1 MEPVGDES
9 TDGETADER
18 VGHLRARRS
27 GGSDT
32 RIRAAC
38 GTVVRCSEGASRLSG
53 FVKRW
58 LDELGEAQTEDGPDR
73 LFQLQPGSCISAET
87 LRCLIAELEHTATHV
102 KTGGCN
108 QAAGALE
115 TSVDFETLA
124 AADFFALY
132 RAARFLECDHLE
144 LRLAL
149 HLASRLRGKTPRQ
162 IRYEFSIAADLSDQ
176 RQRDSLSEPVLTSP
190 AEPRPDAAAP
200 GGALAC
206 GAPQLARSLSFELG
220 DEGAIFDCLGAA
232 DVQTMIALKGVSMAW
247 RERARTALTDVACS
261 SWRTSA
267 AVRGEA
273 GGRLELRMIEL
284 HQQQALAR
292 VDASVNEYRLLSLPS
307 TLYRTLSNRKGID
320 QRPGAAGR
328 LLEEC
333 VGVAETG
340 ARAKADIDCH
350 LLSISPVGDWCCFHA
365 EILGQQGTPYAGG
378 VFKIELELPVDYP
391 MHPPAVRFVTP
402 ICHPNIERL
411 GGKVCFDFLQKEWSP
426 AYTIRAICRI
436 VSSLLADPNFDA
448 LHPVYALQVQ
458 EYWLG
463 NRHMLQVQAAQH
475 LTDPPVGGSRRYVY
489 SAHRVVFILPVEPE
503 LAALFREDPGRYE
516 QQARDFTREHAWP
529 GKY

>member
-1 MEPVGDES
+1 MEPTSDAS
-9 TDGETADER
+9 TIDETADVT
-18 VGHLRARRS
+18 VGHSRVRRS
-27 GGSDT
+27 SGSDT

-58 LDELGEAQTEDGPDR
+58 LDEPGEALTDDGPER
-73 LFQLQPGSCISAET
+73 LFQLQPDACISAET
-87 LRCLIAELEHTATHV
+87 LRCLVNELEHTATRV
-102 KTGGCN
+102 VAGRNDQATG
-108 QAAGALE
+108 ARE
-115 TSVDFETLA
+115 TSMHFATLPMV
-124 AADFFALY
+124 DFFALH
-132 RAARFLECDHLE
+132 RAARFLECEHLE
-144 LRLAL
+144 LHLAL
-149 HLASRLRGKTPRQ
+149 HLASRLCGKTPQQ
-162 IRYEFSIAADLSDQ
+162 IRKVFSIAGDLSDQ
-176 RQRDSLSEPVLTSP
+176 RQRDSPSESVLTP
-190 AEPRPDAAAP
+190 PTDPRPGTAAP

-206 GAPQLARSLSFELG
+206 GAPQLARSLSLELG

-232 DVQTMIALKGVSMAW
+232 DVQTVITLKGVSLAW
-247 RERARTALTDVACS
+247 RERARIALTDVACS
-261 SWRTSA
+261 SWRASA

-292 VDASVNEYRLLSLPS
+292 VDASVNEYRLLSLPP
-307 TLYRTLSNRKGID
+307 TLYHTLPNRKGID

-328 LLEEC
+328 LLEEWR
-333 VGVAETG
+333 GVAETG
-340 ARAKADIDCH
+340 RAKDDIDCH
-350 LLSISPVGDWCCFHA
+350 LLSISPVGDLCCFHA
-365 EILGQQGTPYAGG
+365 ELLGQQGTPYAGG
-378 VFKIELELPVDYP
+378 VFKIELELTADYP

-448 LHPVYALQVQ
+448 LHPVYALQLQ

-463 NRHMLQVQAAQH
+463 NRHKLQVQAAQH
-475 LTDPPVGGSRRYVY
+475 LTHPSVGGSRSYVF
-489 SAHRVVFILPVEPE
+489 SAHRVIFILPVEPE

>member
-273 GGRLELRMIEL
+273 GALLELKMIKL
-284 HQQQALAR
+284 HQQRALHR
-292 VDASVNEYRLLSLPS
+292 VDAGVEDDLLPPGL
-307 TLYRTLSNRKGID
+307 TNRKGIED
-320 QRPGAAGR
+320 RR
-328 LLEEC
+328 LLKEWQ
-333 VGVAETG
+333 GVARGSEN
-340 ARAKADIDCH
+340 AKDNIAGH
-350 LLSISPVGDWCCFHA
+350 VLSISPVGDISCAHA
-365 EILGQQGTPYAGG
+365 ELLGPQGTPYAGG
-378 VFKIELELPVDYP
+378 LFKIVLEFPANYP
-391 MHPPAVRFVTP
+391 MSPPTVHFITP
-402 ICHPNIERL
+402 ICHPNIERV
-411 GGKVCFDFLQKEWSP
+411 GGKVSLDICQDKWSP
-426 AYTIRAICRI
+426 ALTLRTMVLSVC
-436 VSSLLADPNFDA
+436 SLLADPNFD
-448 LHPVYALQVQ
+448 Q
-458 EYWLG
+458 
-463 NRHMLQVQAAQH
+463 
-475 LTDPPVGGSRRYVY
+475 
-489 SAHRVVFILPVEPE
+489 PVEPD
-503 LAALFREDPGRYE
+503 LAKLFREDPGQYE
-516 QQARDFTREHAWP
+516 QQAREFTREHAWP